1 MTAAW
6 RDQPLTRIAGSAI
19 SWFIFTA
26 CFTLLFQ
33 ISLAVM
39 ALGGSCASG
48 GPYQIAVQCPDNVW
62 LAPVSIWAGL
72 GSVALSVAIAQGF
85 GTPLTTWAWPILFV
99 GLGGAFLAS
108 FVIALDITGLIIG
121 IMFVVMGLIPLAI
134 ELRASPQRVFLGS
147 RDAAGTPFAEGERA
161 RPSLLSRRAA
171 IAEDAVPVAPR
182 ARDWALSLAIV
193 VDATVAGVATA
204 NAWLY

>member
-1 MTAAW
+1 MKAAW
-6 RDQPLTRIAGSAI
+6 RDQPLTRIVGSAL
-19 SWFIFTA
+19 SWFIFIL

-72 GSVALSVAIAQGF
+72 GSVALSVVLAQGF

-108 FVIALDITGLIIG
+108 FVIGLDIIGLIIG
-121 IMFVVMGLIPLAI
+121 IMFVVMGLVPLVI
-134 ELRASPQRVFLGS
+134 ELRASAQRACVGS
-147 RDAAGTPFAEGERA
+147 RDAAGTPFTEGERA
-161 RPSLLSRRAA
+161 RPSLLSRRTASA
-171 IAEDAVPVAPR
+171 GDTATIAPR

-193 VDATVAGVATA
+193 AVATVAGVATA